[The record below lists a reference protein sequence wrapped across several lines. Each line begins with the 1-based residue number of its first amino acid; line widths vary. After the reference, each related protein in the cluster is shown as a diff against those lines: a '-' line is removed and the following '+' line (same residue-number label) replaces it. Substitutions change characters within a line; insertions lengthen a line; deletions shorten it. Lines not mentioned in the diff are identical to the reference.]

1 MRVLQEEAVRSPV
14 IASGLRAPTSGPAC
28 PTWGGH
34 VLCRL
39 LHQLCAPRRGDMSP
53 SLPKSPAPCWN
64 SKGKTEGGRL
74 GTQQAGQVSRLD
86 SEVGTPQGLSPASAA
101 GRGQDPAA
109 LAAFP
114 GRAVQVFM
122 ALMKRCGRTGLGQTL
137 GVLDHACAFHPSM
150 ATQGWGCMAA
160 RLSLGVSHGGLE
172 QMLTVEGEPVAVRVT
187 SVSSP
192 RVPVIVTMYL
202 WGCQLS

>member
-14 IASGLRAPTSGPAC
+14 ITSGLRAPTSGPAR

-64 SKGKTEGGRL
+64 SKGKTEVGRL
-74 GTQQAGQVSRLD
+74 GTQQARQVSRLD

-122 ALMKRCGRTGLGQTL
+122 VDALALAKPWVSWTMP
-137 GVLDHACAFHPSM
+137 VLFTRPRPRR
-150 ATQGWGCMAA
+150 GGAA
-160 RLSLGVSHGGLE
+160 WQHVCPLE
-172 QMLTVEGEPVAVRVT
+172 CPTVAW
-187 SVSSP
+187 SK
-192 RVPVIVTMYL
+192 
-202 WGCQLS
+202 C